1 MRKVLFRFTCV
12 AQERVCVSSGIPL
25 LFRQWRKERTREQ
38 KKQRGIEEEVGA
50 NSTERGFVRK
60 NGQRRSFALSRPTLN
75 STLLFHSLTHFSLYL
90 PHKRLGQATVK
101 IISFSFSWALLK
113 EKHNPTKN
121 KRTNSTIPSCRHS
134 GFVLKGK
141 TVALLWLHF

>member
-60 NGQRRSFALSRPTLN
+60 NGQRRSFALSRPTYQL
-75 STLLFHSLTHFSLYL
+75 SSIKKKAQSYQ
-90 PHKRLGQATVK
+90 KQ
-101 IISFSFSWALLK
+101 
-113 EKHNPTKN
+113 
-121 KRTNSTIPSCRHS
+121 TNE
-134 GFVLKGK
+134 
-141 TVALLWLHF
+141 